1 MLPRFADLESRLTLR
16 NDREMSA
23 LEIWLPG
30 CILVLA
36 FVLKLFV
43 DRVAGVPDFIAALI
57 ELPVD
62 IAFLA
67 ISLVAAFTISDQ
79 SHTSKGLIAFVIYV
93 VGAVIVVFLW
103 RRSQS
108 LFVADQHLPSAG
120 VAILG
125 YVLCINGLIYAVGL
139 VSGAALWSI

>member
-16 NDREMSA
+16 KDREMSA

-67 ISLVAAFTISDQ
+67 ISLVAAFTISP
-79 SHTSKGLIAFVIYV
+79 STSPTVPSGRFTPFSAPP
-93 VGAVIVVFLW
+93 GW
-103 RRSQS
+103 SSWSRSS
-108 LFVADQHLPSAG
+108 RP
-120 VAILG
+120 
-125 YVLCINGLIYAVGL
+125 
-139 VSGAALWSI
+139 